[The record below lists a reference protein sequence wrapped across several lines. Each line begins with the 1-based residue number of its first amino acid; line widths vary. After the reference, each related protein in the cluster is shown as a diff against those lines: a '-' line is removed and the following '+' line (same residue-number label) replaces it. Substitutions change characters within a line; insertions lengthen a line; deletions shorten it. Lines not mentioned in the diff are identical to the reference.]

1 MPVHSSHL
9 LRYEELRL
17 GERIREIRQH
27 HGVTLR
33 ELAAKVD
40 TSPARLSQIENDRL
54 HLALEELE
62 ALTAALNVP
71 LEALLP
77 AEQTLPYQIVRDV
90 ESRGTAMHPASAGDG
105 RDGSVD
111 ATHGL
116 RPLADLFVG
125 RHMEPLLARIEPG
138 EGESLHFSYD
148 DQQQFTFVLRGSL
161 EFRVK
166 TPDGERHEQLE
177 RGDCFYFRSDMPHAF
192 RSAGELSAE
201 SFHVICSPSAS
212 LAGAMEQAHRRAIA
226 HDGRN
231 IAAVQQRTGER
242 DRLLR
247 ELHGWSTE
255 RVARASG
262 LPERIVT
269 RIERGDRAMPLE
281 ALLKLA
287 RALGRPLREIVAL
300 TTTEQP

>member
-27 HGVTLR
+27 RGVTLR

-105 RDGSVD
+105 RAGSVD

-138 EGESLHFSYD
+138 
-148 DQQQFTFVLRGSL
+148 
-161 EFRVK
+161 RV
-166 TPDGERHEQLE
+166 RV
-177 RGDCFYFRSDMPHAF
+177 SI
-192 RSAGELSAE
+192 SA
-201 SFHVICSPSAS
+201 
-212 LAGAMEQAHRRAIA
+212 
-226 HDGRN
+226 
-231 IAAVQQRTGER
+231 
-242 DRLLR
+242 
-247 ELHGWSTE
+247 
-255 RVARASG
+255 
-262 LPERIVT
+262 
-269 RIERGDRAMPLE
+269 
-281 ALLKLA
+281 
-287 RALGRPLREIVAL
+287 
-300 TTTEQP
+300 TTTNNSSRLCCAGHWSSVSRHQMVSDTSSWSEATACTFARTCRTRFGLLASCRPNACT